1 MSSVQVYLVTG
12 GAPYPYTAS
21 TEVLVAGEEAW
32 REAGPLPSPRYG
44 LRVAS
49 LGTSL
54 LATGGVQDI
63 MPGESHESAP
73 IYSMAG
79 GYDGHDYLDSVLL
92 FDLATLTWAQVSA
105 PPQWPV
111 SL

>member
-1 MSSVQVYLVTG
+1 MQVYLVTG

-32 REAGPLPSPRYG
+32 VEAGPLPSPRYG

-49 LGTSL
+49 LGSSL
-54 LATGGVQDI
+54 MATGGMQDMI
-63 MPGESHESAP
+63 DIEESAP

-92 FDLATLTWAQVSA
+92 FDPATLTWAQVSA
-105 PPQWPV
+105 PPQCPV
-111 SL
+111 SV

>member
-1 MSSVQVYLVTG
+1 MTG

-54 LATGGVQDI
+54 LATGGVQDM
-63 MPGESHESAP
+63 MPGGAP
-73 IYSMAG
+73 IYSLAG

-92 FDLATLTWAQVSA
+92 FDPATLTWAQVSA
-105 PPQWPV
+105 PPQCPA

>member
-1 MSSVQVYLVTG
+1 MTG

-54 LATGGVQDI
+54 LATGGVQDV
-63 MPGESHESAP
+63 MPGECSNMFHGRRVRWPRLPGLCPAVRP
-73 IYSMAG
+73 R
-79 GYDGHDYLDSVLL
+79 HP
-92 FDLATLTWAQVSA
+92 DLGSGVSTATVSG
-105 PPQWPV
+105 V
-111 SL
+111 CIT